1 MVYFTV
7 LFSLPTTPR
16 PPNYNLSSIP
26 EIETPGIEVL
36 PVPIQ
41 PGIKPVPIP
50 VQTQPQGDQP
60 SFLSGLMAK
69 LTAYF

>member
-1 MVYFTV
+1 VPIQPGV
-7 LFSLPTTPR
+7 KPVP
-16 PPNYNLSSIP
+16 IP